1 MANVGDLFVNLKVRT
16 DGLKTGSEAISSFVS
31 GSKRD
36 LAAMDGAA
44 IALAQTLSKIG
55 IDPTF
60 VLQLRDIASIGTK
73 ALPKVAEGFAAVQ
86 RQVAKLASTRVE
98 IPKINAIEQLAKLR
112 AEVASAG
119 ADLKTAEASYKAM
132 ASGAAVAVAADRR
145 VVAAK
150 EAVQEAT
157 EKSVAFEDAVTD
169 AKSYEQAIVLGE
181 RFTKSKDK
189 IAEAE
194 KRLADAQAK
203 AAASFDKSIAAD
215 AAKVAA
221 ARERLAVATRVLTD
235 EEQRQAA
242 ASAAAQG
249 IGAIGTA
256 TERVADTVTAKGGAI
271 TAALRSISAFAQT
284 IPARIDAMAD
294 SLSNGFTILSNGFTR
309 VAAQSKVAIA
319 SLGASIRDLPSTS
332 KVAIASLVASIRD
345 LPSTISS
352 GFGSLKE
359 RLSSLPATG
368 KSAFESIKNGAMSF
382 DATLTAVASRAL
394 VAGRTIG
401 ASIYAALGPIGLLIA
416 AIGAAYAVY
425 SYFKDSAQ
433 EEYDKVLAR
442 IDQDSQ
448 RAQAAFE
455 KTLEGIKA
463 VQSQIKAAQEV
474 GRNQSLDISG
484 LQDLL
489 DATDEQY
496 ESVKRQIAV
505 EKELRDEI
513 TKNKDAQVAL
523 AEAVERR
530 EKADKAVRVAR
541 DEVRALSNKGEIDT
555 AEGDA
560 ATARLRQAEAQLS
573 AQRALEAE
581 SQKLVDATAQLVN
594 REAERLDLAEKV
606 RQKEEQMAANKRAEA
621 EAASI
626 LQGIDDER
634 LRLTMSAA
642 DYEQMILDRRIEQA
656 GITDTNAIEKIKSAI
671 AQREVTRQNT
681 SFTEQL
687 IALERQAAELTMS
700 KVEAERAVYA
710 EKVASLKLSAIQ
722 SERLMEEFDSLQAL
736 RAEKENS
743 NKIDAMSADVTKRRL
758 DAEQRI
764 LEATFGREYAER
776 RAYEKSLES
785 LGVSGKRLE
794 SLLAE
799 YDAMQDMAKEAEE
812 MMKAER
818 ERERLTQERARA
830 IESLAQAEEAAREK
844 AADME
849 LRRQQMTEGVS
860 TAIGE
865 IKIAAVS
872 DSVDVQKV
880 IADETK
886 KQTAELRKINTA
898 LVNAG
903 GVLT

>member
-36 LAAMDGAA
+36 LASMDGAA

-55 IDPTF
+55 IDPSF

-98 IPKINAIEQLAKLR
+98 IPKIEAIDQLAKLR

-119 ADLKTAEASYKAM
+119 ADLKTAEDSYKAM
-132 ASGAAVAVAADRR
+132 ASGAAAAVAADRR

-150 EAVQEAT
+150 EAVESAT
-157 EKSVAFEDAVTD
+157 EKSADFEAAITD
-169 AKSYEQAIVLGE
+169 AKSYEQAIALGE

-189 IAEAE
+189 IADAE
-194 KRLADAQAK
+194 KRLADAQTK

-215 AAKVAA
+215 SAKVAS

-235 EEQRQAA
+235 AEEKQAA
-242 ASAAAQG
+242 TAAAAKG

-256 TERVADTVTAKGGAI
+256 TEQAAATVTVKGGAI
-271 TAALRSISAFAQT
+271 TASLRSISSFAQT
-284 IPARIDAMAD
+284 IPARFDAM
-294 SLSNGFTILSNGFTR
+294 SEGLSSAFKRG
-309 VAAQSKVAIA
+309 AAQSKIAVAGLIA
-319 SLGASIRDLPSTS
+319 SVKDLPST
-332 KVAIASLVASIRD
+332 V
-345 LPSTISS
+345 SS
-352 GFGSLKE
+352 GFSALKD
-359 RLSSLPATG
+359 RLANLPATG

-382 DATLTAVASRAL
+382 DAALTGIAQRAV
-394 VAGRTIG
+394 VAGRSIG
-401 ASIYAALGPIGLLIA
+401 ASLYAALGPIGLILAALGALYALLEYVVGGMEKKNAEVIA
-416 AIGAAYAVY
+416 KMEA
-425 SYFKDSAQ
+425 
-433 EEYDKVLAR
+433 
-442 IDQDSQ
+442 DSQ

-455 KTLEGIKA
+455 KTLDSLKSMQAQVKA
-463 VQSQIKAAQEV
+463 TEEA

-484 LQDLL
+484 MQDLL
-489 DATDEQY
+489 DASEDQY
-496 ESVKRQIAV
+496 EAVKRQVAV

-513 TKNKDAQVAL
+513 TKNRDAQVEL
-523 AEAVERR
+523 ADAVIKRQKA
-530 EKADKAVRVAR
+530 EKAVAAAKT
-541 DEVRALSNKGEIDT
+541 DVRALANKGEMDT

-560 ATARLRQAEAQLS
+560 AMARLRQAEAQLS

-581 SQKLVDATAQLVN
+581 AQKLVDATSQLVN
-594 REAERLDLAEKV
+594 REAERLDLVEKV
-606 RQKEEQMAANKRAEA
+606 RLKEEQMAASKRASE

-634 LRLTMSAA
+634 LKLTMSAA

-656 GITDTNAIEKIKSAI
+656 GITDENAIARIKSAI
-671 AQREVTRQNT
+671 EQRDATRQNT
-681 SFTEQL
+681 AFTDEL
-687 IALERQAAELTMS
+687 IALEQETVKLSMS

-710 EKVASLKLSAIQ
+710 EKVKSLQLSQIQ
-722 SERLMEEFDSLQAL
+722 SERLMEEFDNLQAL
-736 RAEKENS
+736 RAEKENAS
-743 NKIDAMSADVTKRRL
+743 KIDALSADVTKRRL
-758 DAEQRI
+758 DAEQQI
-764 LEATFGREYAER
+764 LETTFGKEYAER
-776 RAYEKSLES
+776 RAYENSLES

-818 ERERLTQERARA
+818 ERDRLIEDRARA
-830 IESLAQAEEAAREK
+830 IQSLAQAEESAREK